1 MNVSMLIEMVGYLGS
16 VLVVVS
22 MLMSSVIKLR
32 VINTIGSGIFAVYA
46 LIIHSYPT
54 ALMNFCLVSINVYN
68 LVKLSRK
75 DQSYD
80 LIDAKAGDGMLHYI
94 LEYYK
99 NDICKFFPGFA
110 GVSAELD
117 QAYVVCCNGD
127 PAGVLLG
134 REQEKGVVEVKLDYS
149 VPAYRDCSVGA
160 YLYSKLPEKGIHT
173 LTYSEKG
180 SDTHTAYLMKMGFA
194 RENGIYVRK
203 TGNGQ

>member
-1 MNVSMLIEMVGYLGS
+1 MLIEMVGYLGS

-80 LIDAKAGDGMLHYI
+80 LIDAKHDDGLLNYI

-99 NDICKFFPGFA
+99 SDIQKFFPGFA
-110 GVSAELD
+110 EVLAGLD
-117 QAYVVCCNGD
+117 QAYVVCCNGN

-134 REQEKGVVEVKLDYS
+134 REQEKGVVDVKLDYS

-160 YLYSKLPEKGIHT
+160 YLYSKLPAKGIHT
-173 LTYSEKG
+173 LTYSEME
-180 SDTHTAYLMKMGFA
+180 SEPHAAYLVKMGFVK
-194 RENGIYVRK
+194 ENGVYVKK
-203 TGNGQ
+203 TGTGH